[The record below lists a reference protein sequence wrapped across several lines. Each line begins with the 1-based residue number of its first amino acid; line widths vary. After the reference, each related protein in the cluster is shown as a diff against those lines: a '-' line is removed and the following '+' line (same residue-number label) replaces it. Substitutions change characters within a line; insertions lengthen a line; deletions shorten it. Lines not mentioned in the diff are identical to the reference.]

1 MRGSMLSSKLS
12 KRGASFD
19 LFEGLRLPVINALDS
34 TDIDRWGNLRD
45 LPTKA
50 LEMVNCH
57 GDFLMVGNSS
67 H

>member
-1 MRGSMLSSKLS
+1 MLSSKLS

-19 LFEGLRLPVINALDS
+19 ENLRGYGYLSSMHWIPRIF
-34 TDIDRWGNLRD
+34 DRWGNLRD

-57 GDFLMVGNSS
+57 GDFLMGLRFGNSS